1 MIKHLRNVTLLLAL
15 ALSFEP
21 VTDRLQVDPV
31 NQVLSSTYYQ
41 TELHVS
47 EALIGA
53 YDPVGWTMAYGQ
65 WISPVMFGEIRS

>member
-15 ALSFEP
+15 ALSFGACNK
-21 VTDRLQVDPV
+21 DRLQVDPV

-53 YDPVGWTMAYGQ
+53 YDPVGWTMA
-65 WISPVMFGEIRS
+65 